1 MLPCKDFLI
10 DYNKKLNDILKE
22 HHFNEIEKITKFL
35 EVSIKKEKNI
45 FVCGNGG
52 SASVANHFLCDFNKG
67 IKVSSSRKLMPKVI
81 SLSNSI
87 ELISA
92 IANDL
97 RYEEIFS
104 YQIENYAKKNDVLII
119 ISSSGKSKN
128 ILNVV
133 KNAKKNNLK
142 IISFIG
148 FGNNK
153 LIKKFSNFYLNLN
166 TKNYG
171 LTEDIFQSIM
181 HMISQYINPGMLDT
195 RSFLKKY

>member
-10 DYNKKLNDILKE
+10 DYNQKLNDILKE

-87 ELISA
+87 ELITA

-104 YQIENYAKKNDVLII
+104 NQIENYAKKNDILII

-133 KNAKKNNLK
+133 KNAKKKQFKNN
-142 IISFIG
+142 F
-148 FGNNK
+148 
-153 LIKKFSNFYLNLN
+153 FYWIW
-166 TKNYG
+166 K
-171 LTEDIFQSIM
+171 
-181 HMISQYINPGMLDT
+181 
-195 RSFLKKY
+195 

>member
-10 DYNKKLNDILKE
+10 DYNQKLNDILKE

-104 YQIENYAKKNDVLII
+104 NQIENYAKKNDILII

-181 HMISQYINPGMLDT
+181 HMISQYIRLKN
-195 RSFLKKY
+195 LKKTNVIL

>member
-87 ELISA
+87 ELITA

-104 YQIENYAKKNDVLII
+104 NQIENYAKKNDILII

-142 IISFIG
+142 IISLIG

-181 HMISQYINPGMLDT
+181 HMISQYIRLKN
-195 RSFLKKY
+195 LKKTNVIL

>member
-87 ELISA
+87 ELITA

-104 YQIENYAKKNDVLII
+104 NQIENYAKKNDILII

-181 HMISQYINPGMLDT
+181 HMISQYIRLKN
-195 RSFLKKY
+195 LKKTNVIL

>member
-10 DYNKKLNDILKE
+10 DYNQKLNDILKE

-87 ELISA
+87 ELITA

-104 YQIENYAKKNDVLII
+104 NQIENYAKKNDILII

-142 IISFIG
+142 IISLIG

-181 HMISQYINPGMLDT
+181 HMISQYIRLKN
-195 RSFLKKY
+195 LKKTNVIL

>member
-87 ELISA
+87 ELITA

-153 LIKKFSNFYLNLN
+153 LIKKFSDFYLNLN

-181 HMISQYINPGMLDT
+181 HMISQYIRLKN
-195 RSFLKKY
+195 LKKTNVIL

>member
-10 DYNKKLNDILKE
+10 DYNQKLNDILKE

-142 IISFIG
+142 IISLIG

-181 HMISQYINPGMLDT
+181 HMISQYIRLKN
-195 RSFLKKY
+195 LKKTNVIL

>member
-142 IISFIG
+142 IISLIG

-181 HMISQYINPGMLDT
+181 HMISQYIRLKN
-195 RSFLKKY
+195 LKKTNVIL